1 MFLLPFFKIELDIH
15 GSFVVDL
22 EEWKKEHEAEM
33 DIEIPEKESLEIKT
47 TMEYLVQKKDVKQ
60 IK

>member
-1 MFLLPFFKIELDIH
+1 MFLLPFFKIYYKAAMNVK
-15 GSFVVDL
+15 FDL